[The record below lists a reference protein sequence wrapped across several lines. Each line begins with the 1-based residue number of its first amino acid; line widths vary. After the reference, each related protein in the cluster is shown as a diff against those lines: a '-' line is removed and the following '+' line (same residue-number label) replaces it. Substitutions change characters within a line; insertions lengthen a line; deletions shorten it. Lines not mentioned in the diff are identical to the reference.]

1 MPARS
6 NGRLAVPPLPDTLS
20 DAQRDRRERIVDA
33 CLDLLSSNDHTQ
45 IQMKDVAVE
54 ADAALGTVYRY
65 FQSKDH
71 LLAEALDSWGRKLR
85 TNVDRRPLRGETNA
99 ERLTDVLHRSLR
111 AFQAWPQMV
120 RVVMAL
126 ESSEDTFVREIFD
139 RNNARNMAIFGQ
151 ALRGL
156 PDDVVVELI
165 RVAVAVFDLQLRR
178 WAVGAQ
184 SIVET
189 YDRITRA
196 VALILEFDERALP
209 GSGDAPAGE
218 GGGGGADH
226 R

>member
-1 MPARS
+1 VPARS
-6 NGRLAVPPLPDTLS
+6 TGRLAVPPLPDTLP
-20 DAQRDRRERIVDA
+20 DAQRDRRERIIDA
-33 CLDLLSSNDHTQ
+33 CLSLLSNHDHAQ

-99 ERLTDVLHRSLR
+99 ERLTDVLSRSLR

-126 ESSEDTFVREIFD
+126 ESSEDAFVREIFD
-139 RNNARNMAIFGQ
+139 RNNARNMAIFGH

-156 PDDVVVELI
+156 PDDVVVEII
-165 RVAVAVFDLQLRR
+165 RVAAAVFDLQLRR

-184 SIVET
+184 SIVEA
-189 YDRITRA
+189 YERIGRA
-196 VALILEFDERALP
+196 VEIILEFDERAQP
-209 GSGDAPAGE
+209 KGRRPRAAQKE
-218 GGGGGADH
+218 RNGARD